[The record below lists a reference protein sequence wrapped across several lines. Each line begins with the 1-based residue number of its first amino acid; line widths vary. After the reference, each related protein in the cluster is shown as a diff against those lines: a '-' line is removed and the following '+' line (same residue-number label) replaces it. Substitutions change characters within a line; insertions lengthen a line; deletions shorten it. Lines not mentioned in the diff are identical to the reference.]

1 MLRINVWI
9 SFKGLQ
15 KGRFTE
21 TSFPYVAQC
30 PSDRKKFEFRSIT
43 DVYDEIIRLSDEA
56 EQKGFNVGEA
66 IYEQIFFFADH
77 GLLIDNIYQ
86 DRIKEFIFCN
96 KFSCPPYPSL
106 KETPSNIVDEFL
118 IIEQEYN
125 CCIEKQ
131 QREKA
136 NA

>member
-66 IYEQIFFFADH
+66 IY
-77 GLLIDNIYQ
+77 
-86 DRIKEFIFCN
+86 
-96 KFSCPPYPSL
+96 
-106 KETPSNIVDEFL
+106 
-118 IIEQEYN
+118 
-125 CCIEKQ
+125 
-131 QREKA
+131 
-136 NA
+136 